1 MGRRRS
7 PPHWRTHALTHCFP
21 VVKLR
26 FLGTGTSFGVPVIG
40 CDCATCTSADPR
52 DKRTRHGALVTEGGR
67 RLLVD
72 TPPELRLQLVAAGVS
87 MVDAIWFTHCH
98 ADHVHGLDDVRVF
111 SERGRTPLDVYAAE
125 DCVATLR
132 ERFAYVF
139 DDRIRP
145 LAGTSKPE
153 ATLTEVRA
161 YEPVDV
167 AGFRVTP
174 LPVPHGR
181 MQVYGFRVGEL
192 GYITD
197 GKTLPERTAQA
208 LQGVRVLVLNAL
220 WFGNP
225 HPTHFSV
232 EEAVAAARSVGAE
245 RTYLTH
251 LSHRVSHAE
260 LDARLPEGVFAAYD
274 GLEVEV

>member
-1 MGRRRS
+1 M
-7 PPHWRTHALTHCFP
+7 
-21 VVKLR
+21 KLR

-40 CDCATCTSADPR
+40 CRCATCTSADPR

-72 TPPELRLQLVAAGVS
+72 TPPELRLQLVAAGVP

-111 SERGRTPLDVYAAE
+111 SERAGTPMRVYAEA
-125 DCVATLR
+125 DCAATLR
-132 ERFAYVF
+132 HRFALRV
-139 DDRIRP
+139 RP
-145 LAGTSKPE
+145 AHTPAEGTSKPE
-153 ATLTEVRA
+153 AELTEVRA
-161 YEPVDV
+161 YEPVQV
-167 AGFRVTP
+167 AGFDVTP
-174 LPVPHGR
+174 LPVPHGPLS
-181 MQVYGFRVGEL
+181 VYGFRVGAL
-192 GYITD
+192 GYVTD
-197 GKTLPERTAQA
+197 GKRLPERTAQA

-220 WFGNP
+220 WFGHP

-232 EEAVAAARSVGAE
+232 EEAVEAARSVGAE

-251 LSHRVSHAE
+251 LSHRASQAE